1 MIRGTPDAYLIARDH
16 GLANG
21 ISKSHSFSR
30 RVGAPLLF
38 GSTLLATAACSE
50 APRAA
55 APDTMGGTGSAATHT
70 SEDPSGPNTSRPTTG
85 GSETGSSSGEH
96 NDEGPKLDVS
106 IPDTGEDPS
115 STGCT
120 AVDILMVIDNSGSM
134 CSYQSN
140 LAQTLPDFADAIFA
154 ALPPDTSIHL
164 GITTTSFS
172 SGGTHQEENC
182 SSVQG
187 AAEIADAYIPPADGM
202 VQGNGYQGRLL
213 EYEGQRYFEAN
224 TGDPSSRLPMMEW
237 FSNAA
242 FSVNCNGG
250 AFEFPTAAAAYALD
264 PVNAATN
271 DGFLRDEGAV
281 LAMFVL
287 SDEVD
292 QSPEGLEAY
301 RDTVLAAKSAC
312 GGADCISTA
321 GLLSDGCVP
330 SEPLVWQF
338 LNAFGGAPAWGD
350 IADPSVYASV
360 VNDALT
366 EVITQTCDLI
376 PAG

>member
-1 MIRGTPDAYLIARDH
+1 M
-16 GLANG
+16 
-21 ISKSHSFSR
+21 
-30 RVGAPLLF
+30 
-38 GSTLLATAACSE
+38 TAA
-50 APRAA
+50 
-55 APDTMGGTGSAATHT
+55 TTH
-70 SEDPSGPNTSRPTTG
+70 ED
-85 GSETGSSSGEH
+85 GSSSSSDDDGL
-96 NDEGPKLDVS
+96 PKLDISV
-106 IPDTGEDPS
+106 PDIGGEVPGN
-115 STGCT
+115 GCT

-172 SGGTHQEENC
+172 SGGTHQEQNC
-182 SSVQG
+182 LSVQG
-187 AAEIADAYIPPADGM
+187 AAEIDDAYTTPADGM
-202 VQGNGYQGRLL
+202 VSGNGYQGRLL
-213 EYEGQRYFEAN
+213 EYEGQRYFEAD
-224 TGDPSSRLPMMEW
+224 TGDPSTRLPMMEW
-237 FSNAA
+237 FANAA
-242 FSVNCNGG
+242 FSVDCNGG

-264 PVNAATN
+264 PINAATN

-292 QSPEGLEAY
+292 QSPEGLETY
-301 RDTVLAAKSAC
+301 RDTILAAKAGC

-330 SEPLVWQF
+330 SDPLVWQF
-338 LNAFGGAPAWGD
+338 LNAFGEEPAWGD
-350 IADPSVYASV
+350 ISDPDVYASV
-360 VNDALT
+360 VNESLT
-366 EVITQTCDLI
+366 EVIAQACDLI